1 MPQWNSCW
9 WGRGGQG
16 DPNLPLLVPY
26 IPSSCPFILAFLPI
40 ALVYR
45 LQNTKDCRV
54 IYPLPL
60 FPLSLLLSPLPIFSD
75 ISPPCLPS
83 PHFPKGDIAVARR
96 SLTHY
101 EIFKYF
107 V

>member
-1 MPQWNSCW
+1 MEFISVGEGWV
-9 WGRGGQG
+9 G
-16 DPNLPLLVPY
+16 DPNLPPLVPY
-26 IPSSCPFILAFLPI
+26 IPSSCPFILGFLPL

-45 LQNTKDCRV
+45 LQNTNDCRV
-54 IYPLPL
+54 IYPP
-60 FPLSLLLSPLPIFSD
+60 SAFS
-75 ISPPCLPS
+75 SLPS
-83 PHFPKGDIAVARR
+83 LIPPAHILTISRLPVFPPHISPKGDIAVARR